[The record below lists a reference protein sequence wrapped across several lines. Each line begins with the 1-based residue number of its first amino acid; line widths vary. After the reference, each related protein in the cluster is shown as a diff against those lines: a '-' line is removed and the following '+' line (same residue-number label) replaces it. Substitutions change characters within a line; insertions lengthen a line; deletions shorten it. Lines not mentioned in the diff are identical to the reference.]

1 MHHARLLPL
10 LVIVL
15 GGCVRRPPDPV
26 DVSTAASPG
35 QVAVVATTRSPA
47 STTPE
52 YLPAGPARGALS
64 QAVRVGNML
73 YLSGQLGANDSTRAL
88 PVNERITAETRRAME
103 NIKANLARFGSSM
116 DRVVKCTVWLVDMS
130 EWSAM
135 NAVYVTYFAPT
146 NRPAR
151 SAVGTPALVNNAR
164 VEIECMATVG

>member
-1 MHHARLLPL
+1 MHYLRLLPL
-10 LVIVL
+10 VAIVL
-15 GGCVRRPPDPV
+15 GGCARRPPDPV

-35 QVAVVATTRSPA
+35 QPAVMAARSSA

-52 YLPAGPARGALS
+52 YLPAGPARGPLS

-73 YLSGQLGANDSTRAL
+73 YLSGALGANDSTRAL

-103 NIKANLARFGSSM
+103 SIKTNVERFGSSM

-130 EWSAM
+130 EWAAM